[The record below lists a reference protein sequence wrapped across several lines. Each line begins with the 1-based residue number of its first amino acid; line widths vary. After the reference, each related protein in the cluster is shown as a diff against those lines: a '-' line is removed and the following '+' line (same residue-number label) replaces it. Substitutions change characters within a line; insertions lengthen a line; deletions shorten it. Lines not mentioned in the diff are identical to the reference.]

1 MPTGQVVQTI
11 DSTVVFFQQILLATD
26 FSEVSQIALA
36 YAAGLARMHHAK
48 LNVVYVLTPEPRTF
62 IPLEPRPKVAQE
74 HEYLRVLDSL
84 QEFVSSIPQ
93 QLQHEEILLRG
104 SVWAA
109 LDRTI
114 QERAIDLG
122 S

>member
-48 LNVVYVLTPEPRTF
+48 LTNREPSFR
-62 IPLEPRPKVAQE
+62 
-74 HEYLRVLDSL
+74 
-84 QEFVSSIPQ
+84 
-93 QLQHEEILLRG
+93 
-104 SVWAA
+104 
-109 LDRTI
+109 
-114 QERAIDLG
+114 
-122 S
+122 